1 MRIVK
6 KTNEKQSVDSVFIS
20 KHCVQVTVVPDVA
33 SKFLESIPL
42 RRFGSPDEV
51 AACAAFLVS
60 DDASYITGETL
71 VIAGGTHARL

>member
-1 MRIVK
+1 MRSRVLK
-6 KTNEKQSVDSVFIS
+6 VFS
-20 KHCVQVTVVPDVA
+20 GDCVQCVQVTVVPDVA

-71 VIAGGTHARL
+71 VIAGGTHARF